1 MKRAGNEPNG
11 PGKGEE
17 KDAGNGPVNSPG
29 KGPVKKTLQGPLQVL
44 KWIILLFVPVNL
56 LVIAI
61 SFAFPGKLGCID
73 QYQVAV
79 QKGIIHQM
87 DRARSRHIFGRKH
100 PDTYSAN
107 AIRYAELTP
116 YLDELQPGTLFFSVQ
131 GRSVSKIFIR
141 NEWKHGG
148 IFLGTLRQIG
158 QYWGENHA
166 LVAFLRTFYTEGDEY
181 LIFDSSYDQG
191 VAIHSIRDM
200 AGLNAIPTLRKLL
213 FFEFTCNKD
222 VWAQALQSNLS
233 YLGKPYDYC
242 FVLDNEDALYCSE
255 FLREVLPVGDD
266 YFQPSAKIAG
276 RPLLLPSDLVD
287 AFLDKGT
294 SSGLFRQVGCILKN
308 EGVLEMQQ
316 IQQCA
321 FATLNQCASVTR
333 DQHAP

>member
-1 MKRAGNEPNG
+1 MKA
-11 PGKGEE
+11 
-17 KDAGNGPVNSPG
+17 
-29 KGPVKKTLQGPLQVL
+29 L
-44 KWIILLFVPVNL
+44 KWILILVIPVNL

-73 QYQVAV
+73 NYQVAV
-79 QKGIIHQM
+79 QKGVIHQL
-87 DRARSRHIFGRKH
+87 DKARPRHIFRRKH
-100 PDTYSAN
+100 PDTFSAN

-116 YLDELQPGTLFFSVQ
+116 YLDELQPGTLFFSVH
-131 GRSVSKIFIR
+131 GRNVSKIFIR

-148 IFLGTLRQIG
+148 IFLGTLRQIR
-158 QYWGENHA
+158 QYWGENHS

-233 YLGKPYDYC
+233 LLGKPYDYC
-242 FVLDNEDALYCSE
+242 FVLNNEDALYCSE
-255 FLREVLPVGDD
+255 FLREVLPLGED
-266 YFQPSAKIAG
+266 YFQPSAKIVG

-287 AFLDKGT
+287 ALLDKGVG
-294 SSGLFRQVGCILKN
+294 SGLFRQKGCISKK
-308 EGVLEMQQ
+308 EGVIEFQNL
-316 IQQCA
+316 
-321 FATLNQCASVTR
+321 
-333 DQHAP
+333 